1 MMQPPSQSTIEET
14 AAYLKRRTK
23 LLPEVIII
31 TGSGLAALAQDVRDG
46 DSIPYGDIPG
56 FPVSTVEGH
65 PGELV
70 LGSLEGRA
78 VAIQRGRVHFYEGY
92 SLRQL
97 TLPVRVLRA
106 LGASTLIVT
115 NAAGGVNPNFRAGD
129 LMLITDHIGLPAMAG
144 NNPLYGPNDVSLGPR
159 FPVMGGAYDRS
170 LRQTAMAVAA
180 ENGFELREGI
190 YAWVAGPSFET
201 PAEIRFLRAGGADAV
216 GMSTVP
222 EVLVA
227 RHGGMRVLG
236 ISLITNVAADHEPTG
251 NVPSEVHHEVLDA
264 SARAVPRLTTL
275 IKGVLR
281 KMGPY

>member
-1 MMQPPSQSTIEET
+1 MIQSTSQATIEET
-14 AAYLKRRTK
+14 AASIKSRTK
-23 LLPEVIII
+23 RLPEVIIV
-31 TGSGLAALAQDVRDG
+31 TGSGLAGLAHDVSDG
-46 DSIPYGDIPG
+46 VSIPYGDIPG

-70 LGSLEGRA
+70 LGYLEGRA
-78 VAIQRGRVHFYEGY
+78 VAIQRGRVHYYEGY
-92 SLRQL
+92 PLKQL
-97 TLPVRVLRA
+97 TLPVRVLRS

-115 NAAGGVNPNFRAGD
+115 NAAGGVNPKFHAGD
-129 LMLITDHIGLPAMAG
+129 LMLITDHIGIPAMAG
-144 NNPLYGPNDVSLGPR
+144 NNPLYGPNDISVGPR

-170 LRQTAMAVAA
+170 LRQSALAVAA
-180 ENGFELREGI
+180 ANGIALWEGV

-222 EVLVA
+222 EVIVA

-236 ISLITNVAADHEPTG
+236 ISLITNMAADHEPTG
-251 NVPSEVHHEVLDA
+251 NVPSEVHKEVLDA
-264 SARAVPRLTTL
+264 SARAVPQLTML

-281 KMGPY
+281 RMGT

>member
-14 AAYLKRRTK
+14 AAYLRRRTK
-23 LLPEVIII
+23 RLPEVIII

-144 NNPLYGPNDVSLGPR
+144 NNPLYGPNDISLGPR